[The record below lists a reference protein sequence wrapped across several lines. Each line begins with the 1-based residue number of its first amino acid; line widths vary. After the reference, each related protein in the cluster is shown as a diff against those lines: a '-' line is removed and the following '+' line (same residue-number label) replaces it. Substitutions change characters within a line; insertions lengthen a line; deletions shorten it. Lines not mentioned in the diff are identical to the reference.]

1 MKSIDRPATLKEQ
14 ALIELRNSIMLGNLA
29 PGQRL
34 VERVIGEKLQVSRT
48 VVRECIRHLESER
61 LVTIIPNSGPI
72 VTELSV
78 EQVQEIYHLRAVL
91 ESEAVVHCAQK
102 ITSEQADKLLQL
114 VDRIEDKLKNQQVIK
129 ALELTTQLYKKI
141 FEIGE
146 LMITWDLIEQLNSR
160 INQLRIRSLGS
171 AERRTA
177 GPKSL
182 RKMVQALSNHAPD
195 KAAVLCKE
203 HVEQA
208 MRAGL
213 LETSANTDTNTSN
226 DHTSEDT

>member
-14 ALIELRNSIMLGNLA
+14 ALIELRNSIMLGDLA

-34 VERVIGEKLQVSRT
+34 VERVIGEQLQVSRT

-72 VTELSV
+72 VTELSSA
-78 EQVQEIYHLRAVL
+78 QVQEIYQLRAVL
-91 ESEAVVHCAQK
+91 ESEAVVRCAQK
-102 ITSEQADKLLQL
+102 ITLDQNLKLLGL
-114 VDRIEDKLKNQQVIK
+114 VDRIEDRLSKQQVIK

-171 AERRTA
+171 AERRIA
-177 GPKSL
+177 GPISL
-182 RKMVQALSNHAPD
+182 RKMVKALSSEAPHE
-195 KAAVLCKE
+195 AAIFCKE

-208 MRAGL
+208 MHAGL
-213 LETSANTDTNTSN
+213 IETESNTD
-226 DHTSEDT
+226 EDINSMNINEGT